1 MGVILGVGK
10 AGDVNCEDG
19 RVKAVG
25 DGGMAG
31 KEEAPLESYPS
42 KSPLCPP
49 SPSALS
55 LRANSPAA
63 VPGVLGLKGQWAL
76 WRGRRPQRGFAAWP
90 GWERAGQL
98 GGTPCTQG
106 MRLRLPPAA
115 RNHMVRSGDCLLVL
129 NRVC

>member
-1 MGVILGVGK
+1 MCRVGDREGAVIDSQRVPGVGVSLGVGK

-49 SPSALS
+49 SALS

-76 WRGRRPQRGFAAWP
+76 
-90 GWERAGQL
+90 
-98 GGTPCTQG
+98 
-106 MRLRLPPAA
+106 
-115 RNHMVRSGDCLLVL
+115 
-129 NRVC
+129 